1 MLMIIV
7 NSIVLTSPDEL
18 NFSLLYDALTTDVAL
33 IR

>member
-18 NFSLLYDALTTDVAL
+18 NFSLLYDALTADVAL